1 MTDPDA
7 SGGAGTASGHD
18 PAAGAGGQPLLVWL
32 ARLVGSRDP
41 IHADDLF
48 DGDLLARSLVE
59 LERRADGTAP
69 GAPGDATADEVFDHG
84 SLAQALD
91 RAGLMV

>member
-1 MTDPDA
+1 MSDPDA
-7 SGGAGTASGHD
+7 SGGAGTASGHH

-48 DGDLLARSLVE
+48 DGDLLAR
-59 LERRADGTAP
+59 P
-69 GAPGDATADEVFDHG
+69 H
-84 SLAQALD
+84 
-91 RAGLMV
+91 